1 MRISL
6 NNSDELS
13 DIFKEIFGK
22 GVDQKINGITTDKI
36 GRAHVRTPVTSQ
48 SRMPSSA

>member
-1 MRISL
+1 MKITKDEFSSL
-6 NNSDELS
+6 VLS
-13 DIFKEIFGK
+13 KDKIK
-22 GVDQKINGITTDKI
+22 KINNILLGEYKKI